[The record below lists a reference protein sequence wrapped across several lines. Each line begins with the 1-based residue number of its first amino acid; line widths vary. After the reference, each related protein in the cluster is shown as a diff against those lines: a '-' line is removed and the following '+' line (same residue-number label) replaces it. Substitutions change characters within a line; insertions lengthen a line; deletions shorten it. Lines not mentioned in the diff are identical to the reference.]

1 MPFRQKQLDNYPYLE
16 GQVRCGR
23 VTKVSTDNCIAAT
36 VTYPDRGY
44 QSNYMTVLQRNTVG
58 VQDFY
63 VPTEGEPV
71 WVLQFGKNRGLI
83 LGSAYTDGHAPPWN
97 SGTIRGI
104 KFVDGTY
111 VIYDTA
117 GGGNYQIN
125 TPGQVTVTAKGNV
138 NVTTQASATVTATT
152 KITLKCGNI
161 TLDGDVLITKTLQ
174 VEGETFLLAQATATP
189 SCINQDGSG
198 GGT

>member
-1 MPFRQKQLDNYPYLE
+1 MAFQTPELDSYPLLE
-16 GQVRCGR
+16 GLVRCGR
-23 VTKVSTDNCIAAT
+23 VTKVSTDKCVAAT

-63 VPTEGEPV
+63 VPVSGEPV
-71 WVLQFGKNRGLI
+71 WVLMHGRNRNRGII
-83 LGSAYTDGHAPPWN
+83 LGSAYTEDHQPPWN
-97 SGTIRGI
+97 SGTIRGTLYA
-104 KFVDGTY
+104 DGSY

-117 GGGNYQIN
+117 SGGVYQMN
-125 TPGQVTVTAKGNV
+125 FKGQVNMQAQQNIMV
-138 NVTTQASATVTATT
+138 ASATKVT
-152 KITLKCGNI
+152 IYCPNI

-174 VEGETFLLAQATATP
+174 VSGETFLNAQAFANP
-189 SCINQDGSG
+189 SCKNQDGSG

>member
-1 MPFRQKQLDNYPYLE
+1 MAFRQKQLDNYPYLE

-23 VTKVSTDNCIAAT
+23 VTKVSTNNCVAAT

-71 WVLQFGKNRGLI
+71 WVLQYGKNRGII
-83 LGSAYTDGHAPPWN
+83 LGSAYTDGHKPPWN
-97 SGTIRGI
+97 TGTIRGTLY
-104 KFVDGTY
+104 VDGTY
-111 VIYDTA
+111 VLYDTA
-117 GGGNYQIN
+117 NGGNYQIN
-125 TPGQVTVTAKGNV
+125 TPGQVTVTAKGNITATSQGLATV
-138 NVTTQASATVTATT
+138 KAPNIKLDGNVEVTGTLTVDQSATVTGFSNLNGGG
-152 KITLKCGNI
+152 K
-161 TLDGDVLITKTLQ
+161 
-174 VEGETFLLAQATATP
+174 ATP
-189 SCINQDGSG
+189 NMQNADGSG